1 LIENAGAA
9 KSPQEKFITRF
20 ARIYTPAV
28 VAAAFLVF
36 LIPTLL
42 GAEAAIWFKRSLV
55 FLIVSCPCALVISI
69 PLTFFISIG
78 IAAKKGIIVKGSG
91 YLDILRQVRTIVFDK
106 TGTLTTGEMQI
117 DKVYVN
123 GDINPEVLLEV
134 LWLCEYNSSHPFSRA
149 IKKAYQGSF
158 DSKQVKA
165 YSEFPGKGLILIYG
179 QDRLVAGSDD
189 FFANM
194 GFLDLINPANQSVVH
209 LAKNGFYLG
218 CITFSDEVKPG
229 MKEAIEKLKK
239 QGIKKTVMLS
249 GDRAPKAEKVA
260 KELGID
266 EFYAELLPEEKLAKL
281 EDIINKNEGKTAF
294 VGDGLNDAPALARAD
309 VGIAMGG
316 IGNQASIESAD
327 IVLLNDRPHQLV
339 EAFTIS
345 RQTGNMVIQNIVLA
359 LGIKVLI
366 MILGILGIAGLWEA
380 VLGDVGVTILVIFN
394 SLRLL
399 RYKADT

>member
-1 LIENAGAA
+1 
-9 KSPQEKFITRF
+9 
-20 ARIYTPAV
+20 
-28 VAAAFLVF
+28 
-36 LIPTLL
+36 
-42 GAEAAIWFKRSLV
+42 
-55 FLIVSCPCALVISI
+55 
-69 PLTFFISIG
+69 
-78 IAAKKGIIVKGSG
+78 
-91 YLDILRQVRTIVFDK
+91 
-106 TGTLTTGEMQI
+106 
-117 DKVYVN
+117 
-123 GDINPEVLLEV
+123 
-134 LWLCEYNSSHPFSRA
+134 
-149 IKKAYQGSF
+149 
-158 DSKQVKA
+158 
-165 YSEFPGKGLILIYG
+165 
-179 QDRLVAGSDD
+179 
-189 FFANM
+189 
-194 GFLDLINPANQSVVH
+194 
-209 LAKNGFYLG
+209 
-218 CITFSDEVKPG
+218 TFSDEVKPG

-359 LGIKVLI
+359 LGIKALI

>member
-1 LIENAGAA
+1 
-9 KSPQEKFITRF
+9 
-20 ARIYTPAV
+20 
-28 VAAAFLVF
+28 
-36 LIPTLL
+36 
-42 GAEAAIWFKRSLV
+42 
-55 FLIVSCPCALVISI
+55 
-69 PLTFFISIG
+69 
-78 IAAKKGIIVKGSG
+78 

-194 GFLDLINPANQSVVH
+194 GFLDLINPPNQSVVH

-359 LGIKVLI
+359 LGIKALI
-366 MILGILGIAGLWEA
+366 MLLGILGIAGLWEA

>member
-1 LIENAGAA
+1 
-9 KSPQEKFITRF
+9 
-20 ARIYTPAV
+20 
-28 VAAAFLVF
+28 
-36 LIPTLL
+36 
-42 GAEAAIWFKRSLV
+42 
-55 FLIVSCPCALVISI
+55 
-69 PLTFFISIG
+69 
-78 IAAKKGIIVKGSG
+78 
-91 YLDILRQVRTIVFDK
+91 
-106 TGTLTTGEMQI
+106 MQI

-194 GFLDLINPANQSVVH
+194 GFLDLINPPNQSVVH
-209 LAKNGFYLG
+209 LAKNGLYLG

-266 EFYAELLPEEKLAKL
+266 EFYAEQLPEEKLAKL

-327 IVLLNDRPHQLV
+327 IVLLNDL
-339 EAFTIS
+339 
-345 RQTGNMVIQNIVLA
+345 
-359 LGIKVLI
+359 LI
-366 MILGILGIAGLWEA
+366 NW
-380 VLGDVGVTILVIFN
+380 
-394 SLRLL
+394 
-399 RYKADT
+399 